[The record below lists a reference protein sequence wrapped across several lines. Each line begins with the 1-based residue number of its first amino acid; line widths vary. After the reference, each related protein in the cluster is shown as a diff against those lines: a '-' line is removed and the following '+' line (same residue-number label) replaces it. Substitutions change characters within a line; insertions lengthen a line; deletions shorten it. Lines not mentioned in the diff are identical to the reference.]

1 MVRVHHHRQIYIKQI
16 LILIKIMTSF
26 SDCVNLLMIH
36 HPCILD
42 QILKKLREL
51 KVIIIF
57 FTCLFLD
64 YYQPFL
70 EQRRKER
77 LEVNNPFRITYNN
90 GDFNS
95 LLDVMKQHCDINVH
109 FLAPNLFL
117 ESFGI
122 YPLFAFFMLISLVY
136 PDSMVKNIEKRIAT
150 IKTSNPPPQFP
161 LGYSM
166 PPVEVTS
173 ETVEIIDKFTGTR
186 VFESPI
192 ITVFNELLK
201 LDMIMNPPPDLSV
214 PMISQLLNSIL
225 YNGDSSSIQGSS
237 DGKTY
242 HIITET
248 KLKFDLVSNKII
260 EWTYTIVA
268 VSTS

>member
-1 MVRVHHHRQIYIKQI
+1 
-16 LILIKIMTSF
+16 
-26 SDCVNLLMIH
+26 
-36 HPCILD
+36 
-42 QILKKLREL
+42 
-51 KVIIIF
+51 
-57 FTCLFLD
+57 
-64 YYQPFL
+64 
-70 EQRRKER
+70 
-77 LEVNNPFRITYNN
+77 
-90 GDFNS
+90 
-95 LLDVMKQHCDINVH
+95 MKQHCDINVH